1 MKQPPSLPLD
11 AALDLTRTGDIWLF
25 RGSSAADRLIRV
37 TTNSP
42 VNHVGMSVVLEDL
55 PPLMWHAELGRSLP
69 DVWSGDHHRGVQL
82 HDLRDAVTTWV
93 HRYGQRAWLR
103 QLDGDVTAQMED
115 AVLKTVARLDGTPF
129 PSTAALAVGWLRGR
143 RPLGR
148 RSLGPERSHARI
160 ETAYCAEVLARTYT
174 AMSLLP
180 DDRPPQW
187 YDPGRFWSGD
197 DLPLRGGFRLGD
209 EVAVDAPAAQV

>member
-1 MKQPPSLPLD
+1 
-11 AALDLTRTGDIWLF
+11 
-25 RGSSAADRLIRV
+25 
-37 TTNSP
+37 
-42 VNHVGMSVVLEDL
+42 
-55 PPLMWHAELGRSLP
+55 
-69 DVWSGDHHRGVQL
+69 
-82 HDLRDAVTTWV
+82 
-93 HRYGQRAWLR
+93 
-103 QLDGDVTAQMED
+103 MED

-148 RSLGPERSHARI
+148 RSLGPERGHARI

-174 AMSLLP
+174 AMSLLQ

-209 EVAVDAPAAQV
+209 EVAVDVPAAQV